1 MFCESLRKDS
11 VEIINFKKK
20 KMKLLTH
27 KQQNSYENVCYIY
40 KEKFEENMLKIK
52 KLFKLGIIVIIKG
65 NAKVQ
70 HIAYVI

>member
-1 MFCESLRKDS
+1 
-11 VEIINFKKK
+11 
-20 KMKLLTH
+20 MKLLTH